1 MISLWLNPEDH
12 LRTLSLVLERLRFAG
27 SKMNKTKWK
36 FLQQSVVY
44 LGQKLNGEGLQPTD
58 DKVAATRDAPRAKH
72 VTTFKSFLGLI
83 MYVLFTVHA
92 TSFHC
97 TVTSSQSAQE
107 IYPLDVVQN
116 WRRCI
121 VTGFWDISIL
131 WSHAVPVPFTWCFI
145 LRWRSCSIS
154 QDWWAI
160 STRGLCFC
168 YFDKCPTKIVIV
180 RKGGSEYHFWIKTI
194 LPVFA
199 WQF

>member
-12 LRTLSLVLERLRFAG
+12 LRTLSLVLEGLRFAG
-27 SKMNKTKWK
+27 FKMNKTKWK

-44 LGQKLNGEGLQPTD
+44 LGQKLNEEGLQPTD
-58 DKVAATRDAPRAKH
+58 DKLAAIRDAPRAKH

-121 VTGFWDISIL
+121 VTGFSDISIL
-131 WSHAVPVPFTWCFI
+131 WSHAVPV
-145 LRWRSCSIS
+145 RDASS
-154 QDWWAI
+154 
-160 STRGLCFC
+160 
-168 YFDKCPTKIVIV
+168 Y
-180 RKGGSEYHFWIKTI
+180 GGGAVLSHKTGGQFR
-194 LPVFA
+194 PVAFA
-199 WQF
+199 SATLTSAQQK

>member
-27 SKMNKTKWK
+27 FKMNKTKWK

-44 LGQKLNGEGLQPTD
+44 LGQKLNEEGLQPID
-58 DKVAATRDAPRAKH
+58 DKLAAIRDAPRAKH

-121 VTGFWDISIL
+121 VTGFSDISIYLYISILFYLTRLVGNFDPRPLLLLL
-131 WSHAVPVPFTWCFI
+131 WQVPNKNSH
-145 LRWRSCSIS
+145 S
-154 QDWWAI
+154 
-160 STRGLCFC
+160 
-168 YFDKCPTKIVIV
+168 
-180 RKGGSEYHFWIKTI
+180 
-194 LPVFA
+194 
-199 WQF
+199 